1 MCATLTPKAA
11 KTSASTKTEEAARAE
26 LFSTTDPALRREAET
41 AHSRLLATTERMQK
55 GTEKVFASP
64 ARRTHAA
71 SHHICCSSRALLSL
85 LPGPLRNRRRHWMPQ
100 PLPPRL
106 LRSPI
111 THGRSFERLE
121 RRRWRQ
127 RLSVLTSWLIWRRN
141 GRRWSALAPRSRSQ
155 TLALTGLRRLS
166 LGWDGAQPPTGC

>member
-1 MCATLTPKAA
+1 MGGSRNRIQVSIAQ
-11 KTSASTKTEEAARAE
+11 
-26 LFSTTDPALRREAET
+26 ALRREAET

-100 PLPPRL
+100 PLPPSTPAIAHHPWSQ
-106 LRSPI
+106 LRAARAAALETETIGANIMADLEVQASKSSITTRKEAQHSP
-111 THGRSFERLE
+111 FPKP
-121 RRRWRQ
+121 
-127 RLSVLTSWLIWRRN
+127 VFPN
-141 GRRWSALAPRSRSQ
+141 A
-155 TLALTGLRRLS
+155 
-166 LGWDGAQPPTGC
+166 